1 MTALQAFLALH
12 ACSTTTAAASG
23 FQELLPPALRLWDLR
38 TSCRHCH
45 SALARLYGF
54 MGCAMLPCLCLYVLF
69 VASASAA
76 WSTQRASIVAHQ
88 QTTAAA
94 VTDKNST
101 TPSPTSPTSPLMRV
115 SFVNGIYHTEEE
127 WRNLTQSLSQVF
139 EDQVRA
145 FYNPSSGTAFFNWV
159 QDAARAG
166 YELVRR
172 PNDLDLAKRL
182 AEHLRRVLQEVGPSG
197 RVLHL
202 AHSGGA
208 ILTYLAAKYHLT
220 SQETDR
226 IDLATFGGGRSITRK
241 YFKGRIVNYYSRN
254 DPLTLVDGR
263 AGALMKH
270 ALSRAAVGGG
280 KGQQQLQLQS
290 HEVRDRKYNTTF
302 VFLPGIADNPLI
314 DHSMFGPTYERAL
327 RIEAANFRQRL
338 SKMTAAVTVA
348 EARWL
353 RKLRKSVAKTTGLHH
368 FWGNSAANVQAYV
381 RVVRKQSAKITKK
394 RGYFSKKT
402 LIAAAT
408 NISADT
414 AAGFPSTSS
423 SSYSSSSSSSSSA
436 TSASTFKMAMMK
448 RLGRFYPSVLLPT
461 ISSSDPLIENEG
473 GDDVSTA
480 TATGGDRS
488 RGVARGSFNLSSA
501 SEYLSSRLRAYP
513 SRAKNLTETART
525 SVSQRVAKSKA
536 SLSQLLQRI
545 RPLKQEAVVAGGQLN
560 EAATEA
566 VQEAATEAVQGA
578 ASEPV
583 QEAAPEAVQEAAPI
597 APPPP
602 PSVPAP
608 APKAAEAEASSTSPN
623 TNAQVVDDEAQTL

>member
-1 MTALQAFLALH
+1 
-12 ACSTTTAAASG
+12 
-23 FQELLPPALRLWDLR
+23 
-38 TSCRHCH
+38 
-45 SALARLYGF
+45 
-54 MGCAMLPCLCLYVLF
+54 
-69 VASASAA
+69 
-76 WSTQRASIVAHQ
+76 
-88 QTTAAA
+88 
-94 VTDKNST
+94 
-101 TPSPTSPTSPLMRV
+101 MRV

-270 ALSRAAVGGG
+270 ALSRAAVGG
-280 KGQQQLQLQS
+280 KGQQQQLQLQS

-338 SKMTAAVTVA
+338 SMMTAAVTVE

-408 NISADT
+408 NISADAA
-414 AAGFPSTSS
+414 AAGLSSTL
-423 SSYSSSSSSSSSA
+423 SSSSSSSSA
-436 TSASTFKMAMMK
+436 TSASTFKTAMMK

-461 ISSSDPLIENEG
+461 ISSSDPLIENEEE
-473 GDDVSTA
+473 GDASIDTA
-480 TATGGDRS
+480 ATGSDQGRGPARS
-488 RGVARGSFNLSSA
+488 SFNLSSA
-501 SEYLSSRLRAYP
+501 SEYLSSKLRTYPWRL
-513 SRAKNLTETART
+513 KNLTESARG
-525 SVSQRVAKSKA
+525 SVSERVAKSKA

-545 RPLKQEAVVAGGQLN
+545 RPVKQEAVVVGELKETTA
-560 EAATEA
+560 EE
-566 VQEAATEAVQGA
+566 VQEA
-578 ASEPV
+578 V
-583 QEAAPEAVQEAAPI
+583 QEAAPEAVQEVATDSSKEAEPEAVKEAAPESVAEPEA
-597 APPPP
+597 APEAAAAQAEAEAAEAEAAQA
-602 PSVPAP
+602 VAQ
-608 APKAAEAEASSTSPN
+608 AEAQAEAEASSTSPQ
-623 TNAQVVDDEAQTL
+623 QVVEDVQPIVKD

>member
-1 MTALQAFLALH
+1 
-12 ACSTTTAAASG
+12 
-23 FQELLPPALRLWDLR
+23 
-38 TSCRHCH
+38 
-45 SALARLYGF
+45 
-54 MGCAMLPCLCLYVLF
+54 
-69 VASASAA
+69 
-76 WSTQRASIVAHQ
+76 
-88 QTTAAA
+88 
-94 VTDKNST
+94 
-101 TPSPTSPTSPLMRV
+101 MRV

-423 SSYSSSSSSSSSA
+423 SSYSSSSSSA

-448 RLGRFYPSVLLPT
+448 RLGKFYPSVLLPT

-480 TATGGDRS
+480 TATGDDRS

-513 SRAKNLTETART
+513 SRAKNLAETART

-560 EAATEA
+560 ETATEA
-566 VQEAATEAVQGA
+566 VQEAATEAVQEA
-578 ASEPV
+578 APEAV

-597 APPPP
+597 APDRK
-602 PSVPAP
+602 SV
-608 APKAAEAEASSTSPN
+608 
-623 TNAQVVDDEAQTL
+623 V

>member
-1 MTALQAFLALH
+1 
-12 ACSTTTAAASG
+12 
-23 FQELLPPALRLWDLR
+23 
-38 TSCRHCH
+38 
-45 SALARLYGF
+45 
-54 MGCAMLPCLCLYVLF
+54 
-69 VASASAA
+69 
-76 WSTQRASIVAHQ
+76 VAHQ
-88 QTTAAA
+88 QQALAAA
-94 VTDKNST
+94 DVEKNSSST
-101 TPSPTSPTSPLMRV
+101 TPSSSPLMRV

-270 ALSRAAVGGG
+270 ALSRAAVGG
-280 KGQQQLQLQS
+280 KGQQQQQQQQQQQLQLQS

-338 SKMTAAVTVA
+338 SMMTAAVTVE

-408 NISADT
+408 NISADAA
-414 AAGFPSTSS
+414 AAGLSSTL
-423 SSYSSSSSSSSSA
+423 SSSSSSSSA
-436 TSASTFKMAMMK
+436 TSASTFKTAMMK

-461 ISSSDPLIENEG
+461 ISSSDPLIENEEE
-473 GDDVSTA
+473 GDASIDTA
-480 TATGGDRS
+480 ATGSDQGRGPARS
-488 RGVARGSFNLSSA
+488 SFNLSSA
-501 SEYLSSRLRAYP
+501 SEYLSSKLRTYPWRL
-513 SRAKNLTETART
+513 KNLTESARG
-525 SVSQRVAKSKA
+525 SVSERVAKSKA

-545 RPLKQEAVVAGGQLN
+545 RPVKQEAVVVGELKETTA
-560 EAATEA
+560 EE
-566 VQEAATEAVQGA
+566 VQEA
-578 ASEPV
+578 V
-583 QEAAPEAVQEAAPI
+583 QEAAPEAVQEVATDSSKEAEPEAVKEAAPESVAEPEA
-597 APPPP
+597 APE
-602 PSVPAP
+602 A
-608 APKAAEAEASSTSPN
+608 AAAQAEAQAEAEASSTSPQ
-623 TNAQVVDDEAQTL
+623 QVVEDVQPIVKD

>member
-1 MTALQAFLALH
+1 
-12 ACSTTTAAASG
+12 
-23 FQELLPPALRLWDLR
+23 
-38 TSCRHCH
+38 
-45 SALARLYGF
+45 
-54 MGCAMLPCLCLYVLF
+54 MLPCLCLYVLF
-69 VASASAA
+69 GASACAA

-423 SSYSSSSSSSSSA
+423 SSYSSSSSSA

-473 GDDVSTA
+473 GNDVSTA

-566 VQEAATEAVQGA
+566 VQEAATEAVQEA
-578 ASEPV
+578 APEAV
-583 QEAAPEAVQEAAPI
+583 QEATPEAVQEAAPI
-597 APPPP
+597 APPPS

-608 APKAAEAEASSTSPN
+608 APIAAEAEASSTSPN
-623 TNAQVVDDEAQTL
+623 TNAQVVDDAAQPL